1 MLGVGACTDS
11 NYAHQFNAPG
21 TLAPIADFGLLRRA
35 ADAAERLGYP
45 VRVGNVL
52 SSDVFYDEDPTASE
66 RWAKMGVLAVEME
79 SAALYLNAMR
89 ARKRALTIL
98 TVTDVVSRGEAL
110 TAEERQESL
119 TQMMEVALS
128 LAAPDPRA

>member
-1 MLGVGACTDS
+1 MASSRSCALAPQGVAPDVRLRDIVLGMGVCTDS

-52 SSDVFYDEDPTASE
+52 SSDVFYDEHPTASE
-66 RWAKMGVLAVEME
+66 RWAKMGVLPWRWNRRR
-79 SAALYLNAMR
+79 STNAMR
-89 ARKRALTIL
+89 AREAH
-98 TVTDVVSRGEAL
+98 SRF
-110 TAEERQESL
+110 S
-119 TQMMEVALS
+119 
-128 LAAPDPRA
+128 P